1 MSFVSII
8 MSNKFISVVA
18 DGRAT
23 NLDGDINYENVF
35 KIKEF
40 GTKKFVVCTGSMSL
54 MNEIFDKVVHYDDLE
69 VCATNIY
76 EFINQEEYLNFPS
89 SSSVV
94 IGGINK
100 NDEVELFSINNHKE
114 KKEDRF
120 IKVNNNQDDYC
131 EFLILFPDVSKE
143 FEKSIMPTLLNML
156 KYRENELKQV
166 NEILTVEDIREIQI
180 ELNSYVADND
190 NTVNKN
196 TLTCLIKKSSSEE
209 SLDFE
214 GFLKLLSEKQ
224 NI

>member
-1 MSFVSII
+1 MSFVSIV

-23 NLDGDINYENVF
+23 NPDGDILYEDIF

-54 MNEIFDKVVHYDDLE
+54 MNEVFDKVVHYHDLE

-114 KKEDRF
+114 NRF
-120 IKVNNNQDDYC
+120 IKVNNNQEEYC
-131 EFLILFPDVSKE
+131 EFLILFPDVNKE
-143 FEKSIMPTLLNML
+143 FEKSILPTLLNML

-166 NEILTVEDIREIQI
+166 NENLSVEDIREIQI
-180 ELNSYVADND
+180 ELNSYIADNY

-196 TLTCLIKKSSSEE
+196 TLTCLINKSSSEE

-214 GFLKLLSEKQ
+214 EYFKPL
-224 NI
+224 I